1 MNKEKMDKAEQ
12 KNQPLS
18 FSTFQVICAYFHLSN
33 EQAVPS
39 PKKKKQTED
48 VLFFK
53 VLQYNKYMIC
63 TKDTTGPV

>member
-1 MNKEKMDKAEQ
+1 MNKEKIDKAEQ
-12 KNQPLS
+12 KIVLS
-18 FSTFQVICAYFHLSN
+18 FSTSQVVCAYLHLSN

-39 PKKKKQTED
+39 QKKNPED